1 MEEILEPELLSKD
14 DQLWRIYME
23 YKIFNHII
31 NYIENCD
38 LLMLDY
44 AKHELYKLYSY
55 SPRAEISVILQ
66 IIIIKI
72 GFILNNKPVPL
83 MNEIYSSHL
92 QNRYFNTNIDFSS
105 KEIQKFIEFIDFDK
119 ENKSNFDFERFRLLN
134 HKMIVRFEYERN
146 NRNKLS
152 KIDREKT
159 ENREKIEKESGDKFK
174 EKYGKKPTCRIS

>member
-44 AKHELYKLYSY
+44 AKHELYSY

-66 IIIIKI
+66 IINIKI
-72 GFILNNKPVPL
+72 RCILNNKPVPL
-83 MNEIYSSHL
+83 MNEIYSNHL
-92 QNRYFNTNIDFSS
+92 QNNLPI
-105 KEIQKFIEFIDFDK
+105 
-119 ENKSNFDFERFRLLN
+119 
-134 HKMIVRFEYERN
+134 
-146 NRNKLS
+146 
-152 KIDREKT
+152 
-159 ENREKIEKESGDKFK
+159 
-174 EKYGKKPTCRIS
+174 